1 MNLWTGAI
9 AIAKKDLRIELR
21 TKEITLTTMFFAV
34 LVVILSSLSFYLNK
48 QLAEKIAPGVL
59 WVSLAFAGQVSVL
72 RSWGRERDNDALRG
86 LLASPVP
93 RASIYFG
100 KLMSG
105 LVILSLVCF
114 VLVPLVGLFFHL
126 EFRDLPMLT
135 LLLLLGTLGFVS
147 AGTLFGALT
156 VRSSAREVVLSLI
169 VFPLVTPA
177 LLGGVVAT
185 RALMG
190 GAPFEEIA
198 VWLGVLAVF
207 DSIFLLSGWLLFDAL
222 LTD

>member
-1 MNLWTGAI
+1 MGI
-9 AIAKKDLRIELR
+9 
-21 TKEITLTTMFFAV
+21 
-34 LVVILSSLSFYLNK
+34 
-48 QLAEKIAPGVL
+48 
-59 WVSLAFAGQVSVL
+59 
-72 RSWGRERDNDALRG
+72 RDR
-86 LLASPVP
+86 
-93 RASIYFG
+93 
-100 KLMSG
+100 
-105 LVILSLVCF
+105 
-114 VLVPLVGLFFHL
+114 PL
-126 EFRDLPMLT
+126 LT
-135 LLLLLGTLGFVS
+135 LLVLLGTLGFVS